1 MLKVLNYMKKTINK
15 VLLIFFII
23 VLLYIIIINNN
34 VQASTTADITQKF
47 EFTESTEEFNSP
59 DMGIYRPTAIQCKAE
74 GEWPNTKIQYANGL
88 VHLRIGLKDFTK
100 AGNGVKD
107 YDITEEHI
115 NKLNQYMRSSKT
127 SRGNSYY
134 KICV

>member
-1 MLKVLNYMKKTINK
+1 MLKNKKKSIYK
-15 VLLIFFII
+15 IICIFFII
-23 VLLYIIIINNN
+23 LFLYITIDN
-34 VQASTTADITQKF
+34 VQALKTEDTIQTF
-47 EFTESTEEFNSP
+47 NFTESTEEFNSP

-115 NKLNQYMRSSKT
+115 MKLNQYMRTSK
-127 SRGNSYY
+127 RDRWNSYC
-134 KICV
+134 KVCI